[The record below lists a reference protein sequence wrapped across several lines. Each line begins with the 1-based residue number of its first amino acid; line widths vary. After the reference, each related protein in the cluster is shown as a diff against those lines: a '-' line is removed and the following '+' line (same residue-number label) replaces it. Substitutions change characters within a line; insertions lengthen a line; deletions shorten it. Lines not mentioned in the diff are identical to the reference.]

1 MAEST
6 KDCRCAVIAA
16 CTKGISALSTT
27 RTTHI
32 LRSIYAI
39 SILRPLYAQKAI
51 RLPIAQHIYRYAQI
65 KSPSYPLN
73 AKNAAL
79 ANGVKNHGGDEG
91 ARTLDPHVANV
102 VLSQLSY
109 IPINRQDGIFLPSVA
124 LVKHKT
130 KRKYKMADG

>member
-1 MAEST
+1 MRYPFFDRFTLKRPFAS
-6 KDCRCAVIAA
+6 
-16 CTKGISALSTT
+16 L
-27 RTTHI
+27 
-32 LRSIYAI
+32 LRST
-39 SILRPLYAQKAI
+39 SIDTPRS
-51 RLPIAQHIYRYAQI
+51 
-65 KSPSYPLN
+65 SPRHTPLN

-109 IPINRQDGIFLPSVA
+109 IPINRQDSIFLPSVA

>member
-32 LRSIYAI
+32 LEAYMRYPFFDRFTLKRPFASLLRST
-39 SILRPLYAQKAI
+39 SIDTPRS
-51 RLPIAQHIYRYAQI
+51 
-65 KSPSYPLN
+65 SPRHTPLN